1 MQTMASTEKKVVL
14 INLLMI
20 ALIRI
25 VAFGAIRV
33 LDTINDS
40 PAKPLNAIEN
50 RPVMISAV

>member
-1 MQTMASTEKKVVL
+1 MQTIANTERKAVL

-25 VAFGAIRV
+25 VALGAVRI

>member
-1 MQTMASTEKKVVL
+1 MQTIANTERKAVL

-25 VAFGAIRV
+25 VELGAVRI